1 VGGAGV
7 NDGTAIALEPAQD
20 ADAPALAEGRVAAM
34 RESLERLGRFDPERA
49 RARFLQGFAA
59 SETWHVVAGG
69 RRVGVLV
76 LRRGEGELRLDH
88 LYIWPGHQGQGHG
101 AAVLRQVAAQA
112 DRARL
117 PVRLTALKGSRSN
130 DFYRRHGYRPD
141 GESEWDLHYRR
152 PASARLSPRAR
163 RVLQAVL
170 YEAIAVAAVG
180 PALGW
185 LFDVSMGSAL
195 ALSVLMSTVALA
207 WNFLFNGWFERWE
220 ARHPVGGRPWHRR
233 LLHGLGFEGG
243 LVLMLVPV
251 MAWWLETTWWQ
262 AFLAD
267 LGVLA
272 FFFVYAIGF
281 TWAFD
286 RVFGLP
292 DSAGGAEAAR

>member
-1 VGGAGV
+1 MSLEGV
-7 NDGTAIALEPAQD
+7 TLEPAD
-20 ADAPALAEGRVAAM
+20 EADAAALAEGRVAAM

-49 RARFLQGFAA
+49 RQRFLQGFVAA
-59 SETWHVVAGG
+59 ETWHVRAGG

-76 LRRGEGELRLDH
+76 LRRGADGLRLDH
-88 LYIWPGHQGQGHG
+88 LYIWPEHQGRGLG

-112 DRARL
+112 DRERL

-130 DFYRRHGYRPD
+130 GFYRRHGYRPA
-141 GESEWDLHYRR
+141 GESEWDLHYQR
-152 PASARLSPRAR
+152 PPAAGRLGPRTR

-185 LFDVSMGSAL
+185 LFDVPTGSAIGL
-195 ALSVLMSTVALA
+195 AVLMSTVALA
-207 WNFLFNGWFERWE
+207 WNYLFNGWFERWE
-220 ARHPVGGRPWHRR
+220 ARHPVGGRPWQRR

-262 AFLAD
+262 AFVAD

-272 FFFVYAIGF
+272 FFFVYAIAF

-292 DSAGGAEAAR
+292 ESAGGGGERPH